1 MKENENYKEIWE
13 KVYGFKPVEIDPTIP
28 DLSNDPTVLQRAEEA
43 KQMIEKIKFPP
54 NWRDME

>member
-1 MKENENYKEIWE
+1 MNEKYELIYPE
-13 KVYGFKPVEIDPTIP
+13 GYLHKPAAVDPTIP

-43 KQMIEKIKFPP
+43 KKMIEKIKFPP